1 MVKMAKTL
9 VNTAPGGGGKAL
21 LNALFSVYTEEKKN
35 PKNGVIKKYKI
46 YRILFLKFK
55 FNTAY
60 STNKVYKVDKDGN
73 KRLVTNRK
81 ELFKYLNKVSG
92 ENNTIIIPDTDLL
105 NLTIGCIRGSN
116 NTVKI
121 NNISKLTTINIDIF
135 GNLSSVLIGDINF
148 FAGVHFRIDGSNKK
162 IIVGDDCMF
171 SYGVEIWTGDGHKI
185 YDLDTGERINE
196 DKDVIIGNH
205 VWIGRNASVHKG
217 AVIPDGC
224 VIGANSFVTHKFDE
238 PNTIIAGTPAK
249 VIKRNI
255 RWEP

>member
-1 MVKMAKTL
+1 M
-9 VNTAPGGGGKAL
+9 
-21 LNALFSVYTEEKKN
+21 
-35 PKNGVIKKYKI
+35 
-46 YRILFLKFK
+46 KFK
-55 FNTAY
+55 FNTVY

-135 GNLSSVLIGDINF
+135 GNLSSVLIGNINF

-224 VIGANSFVTHKFDE
+224 VVGANSFVTHKFDE